1 METSAADM
9 IALFRR
15 KAAKYQEMAD
25 TMEKELK
32 EAASSNGSGLGHV
45 PKPASE
51 PHEELTVENVKR
63 YLKRK
68 KGRVYDLGRHF
79 KVKES
84 LISKIVQD
92 PTNGIISGDR
102 GWLTLASQQP
112 LPFEH
117 KEPETR
123 P

>member
-1 METSAADM
+1 METSATDM

-15 KAAKYQEMAD
+15 KAERYKEMAD

-32 EAASSNGSGLGHV
+32 EAASSNGSGFGHTL
-45 PKPASE
+45 KPISD

-68 KGRVYDLGRHF
+68 KGRVYDLGKHF

-84 LISKIVQD
+84 QISKIVQD
-92 PTNGIISGDR
+92 PANGIIAGDR
-102 GWLTLASQQP
+102 GWLTLVSQQP

-117 KEPETR
+117 KEPEN
-123 P
+123 